1 MPELDDIRA
10 FVEVVEAGGFSRAAV
25 RLGVSK
31 SIVSRRISRLEG
43 ELGARLLSR
52 TTRGISATEAGVEM
66 KARGE
71 RILLE
76 MQEAQDAVAQR
87 SGEVVGRLRLTLPQ
101 AFGVRH
107 VAPVLASLVARHPRL
122 SIDAVYTDRLVDLI
136 AERFDAAVR
145 IGALQDSTLIARR
158 IAPIRAAVVAS
169 PAYLAEHGAPKTP
182 EELVNHSCL
191 IYTGTRQPGQWR
203 FRAGKRWISVKVEGR
218 VLFDNGDALVTAA
231 TAGLGIAMLPTFV
244 AASAI
249 ESGAL
254 KPLLLDYPMAEAGL
268 YLVRPPGAHVPG
280 KIRALQDALIER
292 FGGEPDWD
300 ACEMHSRKIL
310 AEAGARIERPASEA
324 PRAGVGAAA

>member
-10 FVEVVEAGGFSRAAV
+10 FVEVVEAGGFSRAAA

-101 AFGVRH
+101 AFGERH
-107 VAPVLASLVARHPRL
+107 VTPVLTNLLARHPRL

-136 AERFDAAVR
+136 AERFDAAIR
-145 IGALQDSTLIARR
+145 IGALQDSSLIARR

-169 PAYLAEHGAPKTP
+169 PAYLAERGTPKTP
-182 EELVNHSCL
+182 EDLTRHSCL
-191 IYTGTRQPGQWR
+191 IYTGTRQPNQWR
-203 FRAGKRWISVKVEGR
+203 FRVSRRWISVKVEGR
-218 VLFDNGDALVTAA
+218 VLLDNSDALLTAA
-231 TAGLGIAMLPTFV
+231 IAGLGIAAFPTFIG
-244 AASAI
+244 ASAI

-254 KPLLLDYPMAEAGL
+254 KPILVDYPMTEAGL

-280 KIRALQDALIER
+280 KIRALQEALIER

-300 ACEMHSRKIL
+300 ACEMHSRKLL
-310 AEAGARIERPASEA
+310 AEAASQFVPPAVEI
-324 PRAGVGAAA
+324 PRAGAGVAA